1 MSSMSPP
8 GAATKVCYFNRL
20 HYNRLDGAHW
30 YYWTIKVYQSKTTP
44 GAHLGRYSHCLC
56 HTSRL
61 HLKQVI
67 NYRSKMTKG
76 SIQIMQQH
84 DAIYHCNNFYSSWT
98 RDHFRGTWFIESL
111 SKVYSIEDVL
121 RSSFPNC
128 PHCQIEDPS
137 FFFTKTFLTSLQL
150 WNYIHLQQLG
160 MEFQVI
166 MNPYL
171 CFSIELNFLTRANLF
186 FFRSP
191 WPMP

>member
-1 MSSMSPP
+1 MLLLFWGWIVHIHMIPILIHRKWWAVNYFHVGSGDATDAKPRSRSMSSMSPP
-8 GAATKVCYFNRL
+8 GAATKVCYFEQL
-20 HYNRLDGAHW
+20 HYNQLDGAHW

-111 SKVYSIEDVL
+111 SKVYSIE
-121 RSSFPNC
+121 
-128 PHCQIEDPS
+128 
-137 FFFTKTFLTSLQL
+137 
-150 WNYIHLQQLG
+150 LG
-160 MEFQVI
+160 
-166 MNPYL
+166 
-171 CFSIELNFLTRANLF
+171 CT
-186 FFRSP
+186 
-191 WPMP
+191 